1 MKSPLSVWRKH
12 LKDLLDPLVQGRLSP
27 GKSGKFFLFFSFQIQ
42 LKYYLCEDLPI
53 SMAKSI
59 VSLDTG

>member
-12 LKDLLDPLVQGRLSP
+12 LKDTLDLLVPGRLSP
-27 GKSGKFFLFFSFQIQ
+27 GKSGKFFLFSSFEIQ

-53 SMAKSI
+53 SMAKS
-59 VSLDTG
+59 VPFLDTG